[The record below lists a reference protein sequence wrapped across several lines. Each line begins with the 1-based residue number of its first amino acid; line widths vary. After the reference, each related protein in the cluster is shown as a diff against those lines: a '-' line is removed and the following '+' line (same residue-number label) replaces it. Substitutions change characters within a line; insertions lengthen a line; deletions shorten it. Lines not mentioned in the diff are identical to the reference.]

1 MERAQQR
8 EKRPALHVL
17 APCMTTVSLTE
28 GNQAGRTV
36 KFIFLEAGGRSFLGR
51 SRDQWNRLGRAA
63 SNLTVL
69 GSESDIYI
77 AFEGAEKGDEVT
89 VKGNRF
95 KIESIEL
102 DD

>member
-1 MERAQQR
+1 MDRVQQR
-8 EKRPALHVL
+8 EKKPALHIL
-17 APCMTTVSLTE
+17 APCMASVTIIE
-28 GNQAGRTV
+28 GNQAGRSL

-77 AFEGAEKGDEVT
+77 AFEGAEKGQEVT
-89 VKGNRF
+89 VNGNRF